1 MARTAKRLTATQ
13 IERGKLQPGMH
24 SDGDGLHLVVGEGTA
39 AKRWVLLLHVGGK
52 RRKLGLGLLKDVSL
66 EQARA
71 MTQAHRAAVREG
83 KPLPSHRE
91 KIVAQREAEII
102 AETRSK
108 TVEQV
113 FAEFWPLRR
122 GRLRNP
128 KHVAQWE
135 ETLST
140 YAWPVIS
147 KRPVADIRA
156 AEIIDLLAPIWHSK
170 PETARR
176 VLQRLGVIFKF
187 AIVREDRDR
196 ANPCDGVAE
205 QLGRERKG
213 EREPRHH
220 RALPWREVPAFIEAL
235 RCRQGMLS
243 TRLCFEFL
251 VLTAA
256 RSGEARC
263 ALWTD
268 IDISKGIWIVPAI
281 RMKAG
286 VEHRVPLPDRA
297 LEILSA
303 ARAACPSSEIVFP
316 GQQGQPLSDMTFMK
330 VLRDMDLA
338 DRATAHGFRSAFKTW
353 ASENGVPDLV
363 SEAALAHTDRN
374 KVRAAYH
381 RTDYFDDRRAVMKRW
396 AEHCG

>member
-39 AKRWVLLLHVGGK
+39 ARRWVLLLHVGGK

-71 MTQAHRAAVREG
+71 ITQAHRAAVREG
-83 KPLPSHRE
+83 VPLPSHRE
-91 KIVAQREAEII
+91 KIVAQRKAEIV
-102 AETRSK
+102 AATRSK

-122 GRLRNP
+122 VRLRNS

-135 ETLST
+135 ATLSA
-140 YAWPVIS
+140 YAWPTIG
-147 KRPVADIRA
+147 KRPVAEVRA

-187 AIVREDRDR
+187 AIVREDRER
-196 ANPCDGVAE
+196 ASPCDGVAE

-220 RALPWREVPAFIEAL
+220 RALPWRDVPAFLKAL
-235 RCRQGMLS
+235 RARQGMLS

-256 RSGEARC
+256 RSGEARR
-263 ALWTD
+263 ALWAD
-268 IDISKGIWIVPAI
+268 IEFTKRAWTVPAS

-286 VEHRVPLPDRA
+286 VEHRVPLSDRA
-297 LEILSA
+297 LEILRL
-303 ARAACPSSEIVFP
+303 ARAANPKSEIVFP
-316 GQQGQPLSDMTFMK
+316 GQQGQPLSDMTFTK
-330 VLRDMDLA
+330 AIRDMDLA

-363 SEAALAHTDRN
+363 SEAALAHSDGN
-374 KVRAAYH
+374 KVRAAYN
-381 RTDYFDDRRAVMKRW
+381 RTDHFEDRRGVMKRW